1 MTGRKGSRW
10 LRYAVM
16 MFLCWTFVP
25 QVWITG
31 MDAGVRT
38 EREGVQASA
47 VFSDSI
53 RCEPERTESG
63 WNVQGLT
70 LSDAKGLYLEF
81 DAPDDVASETEF
93 FIDRLVL
100 KTNYGT
106 WNILEYDG
114 RCALENPW
122 NVGVWEKDGQAYR
135 YTAQG
140 TNFVLRLNDAAVM
153 RLQWLFFCVR
163 LCLSGTIFVLL
174 WAGMR
179 FFRRSGRK
187 FALPESGAFRR
198 WAPALFA
205 AWLIAWYLAP
215 RMSLP
220 FRGDLYEINEVA
232 KTFFLPEPQ
241 RYHSFVEYRGD
252 ALFALW
258 GMVLNAAGALGIQ
271 GETAWRLLMGAV
283 FVLLCAWL
291 LPSLFEKIL
300 SRRLGTPER
309 LCFIAVV
316 YHVMRGYFD
325 APWTD
330 TLALLFCALGMEL
343 AWRFAECLAGQKYA
357 GKLLAYGLATTASVF
372 LAAAF
377 RSTFKINAVL
387 LPLCALAFVLVP
399 NKEIQKGKMRLIWG
413 GACLLLAICSL
424 GVIGIAENQSG
435 QQSLM
440 YSQILGGL
448 EFQKIDYSENLLFEN
463 PIGLQMVERL
473 GIEREELA
481 YAEDKQGLLLRFAEA
496 FPTEML
502 ASVTKGVFNGLD
514 WAYDGVVQP
523 GVRRSAV
530 RLVFYYSVVFS
541 ALCVC
546 KRFLERARWKADR
559 AFWLYGMV
567 FAANALPYALTRV
580 EPRFFI
586 TLVVFLIG
594 LGVFGTA
601 SAYRDGAVAAAA
613 QNRRVLSVSVCY
625 ILFLA
630 LCWMLHV
637 STYAS
642 LITKNYMW

>member
-1 MTGRKGSRW
+1 MTGRNGSRW
-10 LRYAVM
+10 LRFAVVL
-16 MFLCWTFVP
+16 FLCWTFVP

-31 MDAGVRT
+31 MDAGIRT
-38 EREGVQASA
+38 EREDVQASA

-53 RCEPERTESG
+53 RCEPDRTESG
-63 WNVQGLT
+63 WSVRGLT
-70 LSDAKGLYLEF
+70 LTDAKGLYLEF
-81 DAPDDVASETEF
+81 DAPDDVAPETEF
-93 FIDRLVL
+93 FIDSLVL
-100 KTNYGT
+100 DTNYGI
-106 WNILEYDG
+106 WDILEYDG
-114 RCALENPW
+114 QCALENPW
-122 NVGVWEKDGQAYR
+122 NVGVWEKVGQAYR

-140 TNFVLRLNDAAVM
+140 TSFVLRLNDAAAM
-153 RLQWLFFCVR
+153 RLQWLFFCIR
-163 LCLSGTIFVLL
+163 LSLSGTLFILL

-187 FALPESGAFRR
+187 FALPESGTFRR

-205 AWLIAWYLAP
+205 AWLITWYLAP

-232 KTFFLPEPQ
+232 KTFFLPESQ

-252 ALFALW
+252 TLFALW
-258 GMVLNAAGALGIQ
+258 GMVLKAAGALGIQ
-271 GETAWRLLMGAV
+271 GETAWRLLMGTV

-300 SRRLGTPER
+300 SRRFGTLER

-343 AWRFAECLAGQKYA
+343 AWRFAECLAGQKRI
-357 GKLLAYGLATTASVF
+357 GKLLAYGLAMTASVF
-372 LAAAF
+372 LSTAF

-387 LPLCALAFVLVP
+387 LPLCALAFASVH
-399 NKEIQKGKMRLIWG
+399 NREKQTGKMRLFRG
-413 GACLLLAICSL
+413 GVCLLLALCCL
-424 GVIGIAENQSG
+424 ATVRMMGNQSG

-473 GIEREELA
+473 GVEREELA
-481 YAEDKQGLLLRFAEA
+481 YAEDKQELILRFTEA
-496 FPTEML
+496 FPAEMM
-502 ASVTKGVFNGLD
+502 ASIVKGVFNGLD

-523 GVRRSAV
+523 GVRRSVV
-530 RLVFYYSVVFS
+530 RLVFYYSVMFS

-546 KRFLERARWKADR
+546 KRFLESARWKEDR

-586 TLVVFLIG
+586 TLVVFLTG
-594 LGVFGTA
+594 LGVFGTVP
-601 SAYRDGAVAAAA
+601 AYRDGTADATV

-642 LITKNYMW
+642 LITQNYMW